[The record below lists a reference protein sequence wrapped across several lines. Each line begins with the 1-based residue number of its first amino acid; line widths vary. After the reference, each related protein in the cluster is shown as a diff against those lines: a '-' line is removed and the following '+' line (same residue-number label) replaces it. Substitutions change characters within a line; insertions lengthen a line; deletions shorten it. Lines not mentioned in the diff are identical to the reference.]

1 MRELKFNVF
10 GRLMAVAAT
19 DQGWA
24 LFLIGPEG
32 KRRRAEV
39 EIPDFVQ
46 ESELS
51 QYLADVFHEAATP
64 ANGDVIEIR

>member
-24 LFLIGPEG
+24 LFFLGSEG
-32 KRRRAEV
+32 KRRRAEI

-64 ANGDVIEIR
+64 GNGDVIEIR